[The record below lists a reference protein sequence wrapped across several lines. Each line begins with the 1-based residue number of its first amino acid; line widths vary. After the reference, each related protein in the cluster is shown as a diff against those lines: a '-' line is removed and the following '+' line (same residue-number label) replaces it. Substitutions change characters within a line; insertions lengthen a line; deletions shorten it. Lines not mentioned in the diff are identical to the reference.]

1 MDLCRSLLRRNP
13 DERLT
18 FKAFFDH
25 NFLQEHRSDMN
36 IEQFHSETS
45 MVNQAHFEYH
55 AETFVDDPVVV
66 SSAVNE
72 TMLLQKKGGKI
83 TADSDTKNAAGLTPT
98 IALDKPGKSIH
109 TDTHLSNQAQG
120 LIL

>member
-1 MDLCRSLLRRNP
+1 
-13 DERLT
+13 
-18 FKAFFDH
+18 
-25 NFLQEHRSDMN
+25 MN
-36 IEQFHSETS
+36 IEQFHSHQSETS

-55 AETFVDDPVVV
+55 AKTFVDDPVEV

-72 TMLLQKKGGKI
+72 
-83 TADSDTKNAAGLTPT
+83 NATGLTPT

-120 LIL
+120 LTL